1 MTKVVLKVIS
11 ESENKYELQT
21 SDGVISWV
29 HKSLITDNHIPI
41 IENQV
46 EVSEFLFHN
55 FFASHLAKIEF
66 QKKIVES
73 EKTYSYLERIP
84 FLIDNLELI
93 QKNPEYYHLYFKLFK
108 IGHYIVFQ
116 AGLGGL
122 LESYKSESI
131 LTGICKVTNQKY
143 YIFSGTGSPFSG
155 SGCMTAYCVGCD
167 DLHPIRDQFFGAC
180 MDEFKRIQEIC
191 PPKEN
196 EEAKKQLRLELGIQI
211 GFYDNSN

>member
-1 MTKVVLKVIS
+1 MAQVKLKVIS

-21 SDGVISWV
+21 SDGTTSWV

-46 EVSEFLFHN
+46 EVSEFLYEN
-55 FFASHLAKIEF
+55 FFASHIAKIEF

-73 EKTYSYLERIP
+73 EKTFSYLERIP

-93 QKNPEYYHLYFKLFK
+93 QKNPEYYHLYFKPFR
-108 IGHYIVFQ
+108 IGHYIVFR

-122 LESYKSESI
+122 LESYKRESI
-131 LTGICKVTNQKY
+131 LTGTCKITNQKY
-143 YIFSGTGSPFSG
+143 YIYSGTGSPFSG
-155 SGCMTAYCVGCD
+155 SGVMTAYCIGCD
-167 DLHPIRDQFFGAC
+167 YTHFIEDPIFSAC
-180 MDEFKRIQEIC
+180 MGEFKRIQAIC

-196 EEAKKQLRLELGIQI
+196 EEAKKQLRLILG
-211 GFYDNSN
+211 F

>member
-1 MTKVVLKVIS
+1 MAKVILRVIS

-41 IENQV
+41 IESQV
-46 EVSEFLFHN
+46 EVSDLLFQN
-55 FFASHLAKIEF
+55 FFASHKAKIEYE
-66 QKKIVES
+66 KKIVES

-93 QKNPEYYHLYFKLFK
+93 QKNSEYYHLYFNLFK
-108 IGHYIVFQ
+108 IGHYIVFRV
-116 AGLGGL
+116 GLGGL

-131 LTGICKVTNQKY
+131 LTSICKISNQKY
-143 YIFSGTGSPFSG
+143 YIYSGTGSPFSG
-155 SGCMTAYCVGCD
+155 SGCTTAYCVGCK
-167 DLHPIRDQFFGAC
+167 DLHFLRDQIFSDC
-180 MDEFKRIQEIC
+180 MAEFKRIQAIC

-196 EEAKKQLRLELGIQI
+196 EEAKKQLRVELG
-211 GFYDNSN
+211 F

>member
-1 MTKVVLKVIS
+1 MIQVKLKVIS
-11 ESENKYELQT
+11 ESENKYELQA
-21 SDGVISWV
+21 SDGTTSWV

-55 FFASHLAKIEF
+55 FFSSHIAKMEYEN
-66 QKKIVES
+66 KIVES
-73 EKTYSYLERIP
+73 EKTYSFLERIP

-93 QKNPEYYHLYFKLFK
+93 QENPEYYHLYFKPFK

-131 LTGICKVTNQKY
+131 LTGICKITNQKY

-155 SGCMTAYCVGCD
+155 SGVMTAYCIGCD
-167 DLHPIRDQFFGAC
+167 DFHSIRDTFFGIC
-180 MDEFKRIQEIC
+180 MGEFKRIQAIC

-196 EEAKKQLRLELGIQI
+196 EEAKKQLRVELG
-211 GFYDNSN
+211 F